1 MPEEEE
7 RKKSLKP
14 ANDNASCVA
23 PSLDPRILRIA
34 EAFGRQIAREQAK
47 SPIAANDNESEPR

>member
-7 RKKSLKP
+7 KKKLCP
-14 ANDNASCVA
+14 ANDNVPRSAL
-23 PSLDPRILRIA
+23 SLDPRILRIA
-34 EAFGRQIAREQAK
+34 EAIGRQIAREQAK